1 MPSRIKNYFQLLRQT
16 FLEFSAD
23 NATKLSASLAYY
35 TIFAV
40 GPLILV
46 IISVAGIFLG
56 QETITTG
63 VYEQISGLVGSDAAS
78 QVLKISENMRQQ
90 QSTAAFFSLVGVVTL
105 LFGATGVFAEIQDS
119 INYIWSI
126 RAKPKKGWLKY
137 LRNRL
142 LSFSL
147 IVGLGFLLLVS
158 LLVNTL
164 MDILTARLMKFFGTG
179 EVNVFKVFNL
189 GLLYVI
195 ISSLFAIIYKVLP
208 DARIAWKDAFV
219 GAGFTGFMFL
229 LGKFL
234 IGLYLGN
241 SGVANAYGAAASVI
255 VVLLWVYYSSI
266 ILYFGAEF
274 TKVYA
279 LTKGKGIIP
288 YDTAVF
294 IEKREVKELPFLGK
308 VTPEDIDN
316 IDKEIPILHQKDA
329 GKK

>member
-1 MPSRIKNYFQLLRQT
+1 MPLRIRNYFQLLRQT
-16 FLEFSAD
+16 FKEFLAD

-35 TIFAV
+35 TIFSI

-46 IISVAGIFLG
+46 IIAIAGLFLG
-56 QETITTG
+56 RETITSS
-63 VYEQISGLVGSDAAS
+63 VYEQISSLVGGDAAQ
-78 QVLKISENMRQQ
+78 QVLKISDNMRQQ
-90 QSTAAFFSLVGVVTL
+90 QSEAALFGIIGLVTL
-105 LFGATGVFAEIQDS
+105 LFGATSVFAEIQDS

-147 IVGLGFLLLVS
+147 IVGMGFLLIVS

-164 MDILTARLMKFFGTG
+164 IDLLTNRLMRLFDTG
-179 EVNVFKVFNL
+179 EVYFFKLFNL
-189 GLLYVI
+189 GVLYAI
-195 ISSLFAIIYKVLP
+195 ISTLFAVIYKVLP

-219 GAGFTGFMFL
+219 GAGFTGFMVL

-241 SGVANAYGAAASVI
+241 SGVANTFGAAASVI

-279 LTKGKGIIP
+279 LTKGSGIIP
-288 YDTAVF
+288 YETAVF
-294 IEKREVKELPFLGK
+294 IEKREVKELPGLNA
-308 VTPEDIDN
+308 VTPENVDDDTPI
-316 IDKEIPILHQKDA
+316 IHVKDKAQK
-329 GKK
+329 